1 MVKTAGRGDRW
12 ERQEKERERER
23 ERERAVVK
31 GRTISERGVIKV
43 SQTQPS
49 GLVCSEAQGK

>member
-23 ERERAVVK
+23 AVVK
-31 GRTISERGVIKV
+31 GRTISERGVINV

>member
-1 MVKTAGRGDRW
+1 MVKTAGRWDRW
-12 ERQEKERERER
+12 ERQERERER